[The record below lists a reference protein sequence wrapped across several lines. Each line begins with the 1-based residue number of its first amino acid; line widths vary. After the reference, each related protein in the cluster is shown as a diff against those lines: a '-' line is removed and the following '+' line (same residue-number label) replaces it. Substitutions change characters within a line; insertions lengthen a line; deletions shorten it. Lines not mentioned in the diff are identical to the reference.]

1 MVHLYRS
8 RRHDCL
14 PSGAPYA
21 LTHPH
26 QESPSVSRGVVPCE
40 EVWLS
45 AREARERS
53 VGGCVCVCVFFLL
66 SSFCMPQISITSIRA
81 VIIGRDFFFF
91 LLPPRIFRLC
101 GYCWKFVSRLLGWGV
116 LSQFE
121 KLNSWKN
128 SRQVEASL
136 SFTMCGKTPSR
147 KYGS

>member
-53 VGGCVCVCVFFLL
+53 VGGCVCVCGGIERLDPREEGMVLL
-66 SSFCMPQISITSIRA
+66 WAYASRA
-81 VIIGRDFFFF
+81 SWPSYHDATGAFP
-91 LLPPRIFRLC
+91 LP
-101 GYCWKFVSRLLGWGV
+101 GLG
-116 LSQFE
+116 F
-121 KLNSWKN
+121 
-128 SRQVEASL
+128 
-136 SFTMCGKTPSR
+136 
-147 KYGS
+147 

>member
-1 MVHLYRS
+1 MTACRLVHPTPS
-8 RRHDCL
+8 HTPIRR
-14 PSGAPYA
+14 AP
-21 LTHPH
+21 LF
-26 QESPSVSRGVVPCE
+26 RGVWFRVRRC
-40 EVWLS
+40 
-45 AREARERS
+45 
-53 VGGCVCVCVFFLL
+53 GCPHVKRANVQLGVVCVCVFFLL